1 MEEEG
6 FVLHLYAGSRDGYT
20 LSRALQECGG
30 DKRRL
35 LEVDVLRQEEG
46 QPKHDMLA
54 DDGPYAALM
63 RAALDGT
70 LKGVIM
76 GPNCRTRSV
85 LRHYPL
91 PVPGG
96 GPRPVRS
103 WEEPWGMAQNTKEE
117 QDKVR
122 EDDVL
127 MWRGLMLFIAHEEM
141 RKALKRG
148 EEKAM
153 FLGLEQPADPT
164 HSRSGHILEDTRM
177 DPDEAPIPAQGA
189 DVPPIKVGR

>member
-1 MEEEG
+1 
-6 FVLHLYAGSRDGYT
+6 
-20 LSRALQECGG
+20 
-30 DKRRL
+30 
-35 LEVDVLRQEEG
+35 
-46 QPKHDMLA
+46 
-54 DDGPYAALM
+54 M

-148 EEKAM
+148 EEEAM

-164 HSRSGHILEDTRM
+164 HYMPAVVTFWKTPEWIQMELRYQLKEQTFLQSRWGGKAKKPTTFGGNLSLCLPDSQED
-177 DPDEAPIPAQGA
+177 EEEVNAKG
-189 DVPPIKVGR
+189 